1 MTHLTKN
8 IPRFALFCLFA
19 VALIASSVQTAYSQT
34 IEGCNATMTTRIDQ
48 YYQGPIFVDAYW
60 TESSSALSADSDTLT
75 QREVGPG
82 DGKAT
87 LAVVLMNRS
96 PIDISAANGF
106 LELPEGYEPTGTSIV
121 TEPNPIRGGNGKRL
135 GFSSPAVATFD
146 SIIPAKTSFTLY
158 YDVNILDT
166 AEVGTKTAEMVVLY
180 YRVSDPG
187 LCTSALLKFPLVLPG
202 KTILDVAT
210 DGNYLTPKVPN
221 TVNIT
226 ILNKGSADATGVVAA
241 IVGLGDSGTR
251 SQNND
256 DGSVV
261 LDSSDTE
268 LINLGD
274 KVFNI
279 GTIPAH
285 GAVSVSTVIFP
296 GTEAAGTVQNM
307 NVQLAYGNG
316 YGDMQNYIVGTGL
329 VILPNPMDA
338 SVGITYDSA
347 ESSHILVAEKLEDL
361 NFVVT
366 NNSPSIM
373 SNVVVSLVPQST
385 SVTIVGD
392 SKWTIPTLEPDETR
406 KISTKVISA
415 KSLIATPTAFTVN
428 LNYVLGDEEKTDT
441 MNLGAFI
448 TGDVNINVYDLS
460 VNYVANA
467 PNLVGNILNQGNT
480 AALYTNVQLLSANG
494 AENSQIVEAVPS
506 DARPAAPS
514 QYVGD
519 ISADSSIPFS
529 IPLGQSE
536 ILKPGLN
543 HVTLKI
549 TYADNLKNFHEIIWD
564 GQVNFEKRPNP
575 DDVDKAKRSSAS
587 NDQIIIIGV
596 ILAAVA
602 GAIVFLKKRS
612 SKNKMTT
619 SNGQFE
625 NEIDSLLKAHEKEQN
640 KK

>member
-1 MTHLTKN
+1 MTRLASN
-8 IPRFALFCLFA
+8 IALFSLFA
-19 VALIASSVQTAYSQT
+19 TILITSSVQAAQSQT
-34 IEGCNATMTTRIDQ
+34 IENCNTTMTTRIDQ
-48 YYQGPIFVDAYW
+48 YYQGPTFVDAYW
-60 TESSSALSADSDTLT
+60 TESSSALSASADTIT
-75 QREVGPG
+75 QREIGPG

-87 LAVVLMNRS
+87 LAIVLMNRS
-96 PIDISAANGF
+96 PIDISAANGY
-106 LELPEGYEPTGTSIV
+106 LELPEGYEPIGTSV
-121 TEPNPIRGGNGKRL
+121 MAEPSPIRGGNGKRL

-158 YDVNILDT
+158 YDLNILDS
-166 AEVGTKTAEMVVLY
+166 AQVGTKTAELVVQY

-202 KTILDVAT
+202 KTILDVTT

-226 ILNKGSADATGVVAA
+226 ILNKGTADATGVVAA

-268 LINLGD
+268 IINLGD
-274 KVFNI
+274 KVFSI

-285 GAVSVSTVIFP
+285 GAVSVNTVIFP
-296 GTEAAGTVQNM
+296 GTESAGTVQNM
-307 NVQLAYGNG
+307 NVQLMYGNA

-329 VILPNPMDA
+329 VILPNPVDS
-338 SVGITYDSA
+338 SVGITYDNT
-347 ESSHILVAEKLEDL
+347 ESSHILVAEKLENL

-366 NNSPSIM
+366 NNNPSIM

-392 SKWTIPTLEPDETR
+392 SKWTIPVLEPDETR
-406 KISTKVISA
+406 AISTKVIAA
-415 KSLIATPTAFTVN
+415 KSLISTPTAFTAN

-441 MNLGAFI
+441 LNLGAFI
-448 TGDVNINVYDLS
+448 TGDVTISVYDLS
-460 VNYVANA
+460 VNYVANS

-480 AALYTNVQLLSANG
+480 AALYTNVQLLTVGQTDSHV
-494 AENSQIVEAVPS
+494 AE
-506 DARPAAPS
+506 AASKPIPS

-529 IPLGQSE
+529 IPLGQPDS
-536 ILKPGLN
+536 LKPGLN
-543 HVTLKI
+543 DVTLQI
-549 TYADNLKNFHEIIWD
+549 TYADNLKNFHEITWD
-564 GQVNFEKRPNP
+564 GQVSFEKRPNP
-575 DDVDKAKRSSAS
+575 DESERSKRSSFMG
-587 NDQIIIIGV
+587 DEQTVIIIGA
-596 ILAAVA
+596 IIGAIAAAV
-602 GAIVFLKKRS
+602 IVMKKRS
-612 SKNKMTT
+612 AKNKTIT

-625 NEIDSLLKAHEKEQN
+625 NEIDSLLEAHEKE